1 MINTIKLPCG
11 INKDGNLVYI
21 DEVRN
26 GKECECFCPG
36 CKQPLVARNS
46 GKIRKHHFAH
56 LNVVECEHGFQSA
69 LHYIAKD
76 LFLEMKVF
84 TFVKNGKPVRYKI
97 DDVILEKKVGDII
110 PDIIVLCDGKYFI
123 VEIYVTH
130 SVDDDKKDKIREYK
144 ISAIEIDLSQIP
156 HESLDKEFLRQEI
169 CKTENYSWVYD
180 ADNELIEQKRQIIQK
195 YGKIIPIH
203 PITKAVV
210 CPFLGS
216 HPNPSARTVTLDFC
230 LHCPN
235 CVDNCKECSIY
246 CVHDFSEKVALDPRI
261 FVNENKVMFESDFQN
276 YNKNFLQNLQDAM
289 QRQFLINK
297 RVALRQVQN
306 PLPPIYIESSPN
318 HYNKPYNKNR
328 YSRRRYRP
336 KLT

>member
-1 MINTIKLPCG
+1 MTNTIKLPCG

-26 GKECECFCPG
+26 GKNCECFCPG

-56 LNVVECEHGFQSA
+56 LNAVECEHGFQSA

-76 LFLEMKVF
+76 LFLEMKEF
-84 TFVKNGKPVRYKI
+84 TFVKNGEPVRYKI

-110 PDIIVLCDGKYFI
+110 PDILIICDGKVFI
-123 VEIYVTH
+123 LEIYVTH
-130 SVDDDKKDKIREYK
+130 KLDDDKKQIIKDYK
-144 ISAIEIDLSQIP
+144 ISAIEIDLSKSP
-156 HESLDKEFLRQEI
+156 RESLDRETLRQEL
-169 CKTENYSWVYD
+169 CNTEKYSWLYD
-180 ADNELIEQKRQIIQK
+180 ADNDLIEQKRQIIQK

-203 PITKAVV
+203 PSLKVV
-210 CPFLGS
+210 FCPLLIS
-216 HPNPSARTVTLDFC
+216 HLQPPAKNICITLDFC

-235 CVDNCKECSIY
+235 CVKNYKQNYIY
-246 CVHDFSEKVALDPRI
+246 CAYFLPKKIAPDKNI
-261 FVNENKVMFESDFQN
+261 FVNENKVMFNSEFQQ
-276 YNKNFLQNLQDAM
+276 YNEVFWQNLQSAM
-289 QRQFLINK
+289 
-297 RVALRQVQN
+297 RVYRRITLTPTGN
-306 PLPPIYIESSPN
+306 PPPPIYIESSPN